1 MLNCTPQQHA
11 DYVMKKAKARR
22 KRAENRKKKAENRKK
37 RAENLKEK
45 EKEFYRAMEIKEK
58 TQRFVMIADMEGYSF
73 GPGTNFNNDF
83 EIMWKAVEEHDW
95 IDLSTRFSL
104 YFWWWN
110 YTQLPLND
118 GWNYVYENRNYYDGY
133 PPKIIGYRHDGWSDN
148 IYYEVNKHDKLINK
162 YVIAWSSIT
171 KEMWRKI
178 WIEEVCVV

>member
-1 MLNCTPQQHA
+1 MMLNCTPQQHA
-11 DYVMKKAKARR
+11 DYVMMKANKRR
-22 KRAENRKKKAENRKK
+22 KRAENRRKRVENRKK
-37 RAENLKEK
+37 MQQNFDLAIEK
-45 EKEFYRAMEIKEK
+45 KNHTRQ
-58 TQRFVMIADMEGYSF
+58 TVMIADCEGYTFSNCDTYF
-73 GPGTNFNNDF
+73 SDAF

-118 GWNYVYENRNYYDGY
+118 GWNYVHENRNYNDGF
-133 PPKIIGYRHDGWSDN
+133 PLKIIGYRHDSWSDDK
-148 IYYEVNKHDKLINK
+148 YYEVNEHDELINK
-162 YVIAWSSIT
+162 YIIAWSSIT